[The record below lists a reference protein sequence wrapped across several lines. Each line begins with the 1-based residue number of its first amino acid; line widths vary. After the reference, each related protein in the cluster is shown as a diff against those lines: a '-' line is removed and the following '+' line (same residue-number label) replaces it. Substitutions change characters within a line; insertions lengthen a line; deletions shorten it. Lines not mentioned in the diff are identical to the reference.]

1 MTHWKGPTFIKKVVN
16 GKQIQIY
23 KFLLESPLDQF
34 TVIGARSS
42 KLSTLVVDNAWIPLL
57 NEFIQ
62 TFGRLFNKP
71 ITAEYIYKSAV
82 HITNPDCNKD
92 ADISE
97 EVEWSLHSISIDSG
111 KFIIEWNCNKIPQI
125 DVDVEGNEGDNTH
138 IDTNENAELQ
148 PIDDIITSDIS
159 EITDINEIKPAAK
172 PRNAS
177 YLHREKARQRVKEL
191 RLNARLLY
199 FRAKQ
204 EQRKFEER
212 FGAYESEY
220 PTDDSSE
227 DESLWSDSDLEES
240 N

>member
-1 MTHWKGPTFIKKVVN
+1 MTHWKGPTFIKKTVN

-23 KFLLESPLDQF
+23 KFLLESPLEQF
-34 TVIGARSS
+34 TIIGSASS
-42 KLSTLVVDNAWIPLL
+42 KLSELVVESVWIPLL

-71 ITAEYIYKSAV
+71 ITADYIYKNAI
-82 HITNPDCNKD
+82 HIKNPELTDVT
-92 ADISE
+92 E
-97 EVEWSLHSISIDSG
+97 EVEWTLYSISIDSG
-111 KFIIEWNCNKIPQI
+111 KFIIEWNYNTIQKI
-125 DVDVEGNEGDNTH
+125 DVDINEH
-138 IDTNENAELQ
+138 EENEIV

-159 EITDINEIKPAAK
+159 EITDINEIKPSK

-191 RLNARLLY
+191 RLNARLSY

-227 DESLWSDSDLEES
+227 DSSLWSDSDLDES
-240 N
+240 EQ

>member
-1 MTHWKGPTFIKKVVN
+1 MTHWKGPTFIKKTVN

-23 KFLLESPLDQF
+23 KFLLESPLEQF
-34 TVIGARSS
+34 TIIGGASS
-42 KLSTLVVDNAWIPLL
+42 KLSELVVESVWIPLL

-71 ITAEYIYKSAV
+71 ITADYIYKNAV
-82 HITNPDCNKD
+82 HVKNPELNE
-92 ADISE
+92 ISEE
-97 EVEWSLHSISIDSG
+97 EVEWTLHSIAIDSG
-111 KFIIEWNCNKIPQI
+111 KFIIEWNFNKIPQI
-125 DVDVEGNEGDNTH
+125 NLDINDTENNE
-138 IDTNENAELQ
+138 IV

-159 EITDINEIKPAAK
+159 EINDINEIKPLK

-191 RLNARLLY
+191 RLNARLSY

-227 DESLWSDSDLEES
+227 DSSLWSDSDLEES
-240 N
+240 EQ

>member
-1 MTHWKGPTFIKKVVN
+1 MTLWKGPTFIKKTVN

-23 KFLLESPLDQF
+23 KFILESQLDQF
-34 TVIGARSS
+34 TIIGTSTS
-42 KLSTLVVDNAWIPLL
+42 KLSELVTESTWIPLL

-71 ITAEYIYKSAV
+71 ITAEYIYKSA
-82 HITNPDCNKD
+82 IDIKNPECNEVG
-92 ADISE
+92 E
-97 EVEWSLHSISIDSG
+97 EVEWTLYSISIDSG
-111 KFIIEWNCNKIPQI
+111 KFIFQWNCSAISPISLDI
-125 DVDVEGNEGDNTH
+125 DEE
-138 IDTNENAELQ
+138 I
-148 PIDDIITSDIS
+148 PIDKELPLESVPLNDIDIDNIADIIEPKSL
-159 EITDINEIKPAAK
+159 K

-191 RLNARLLY
+191 RLNARLSY

-212 FGAYESEY
+212 FGSYESEY

-227 DESLWSDSDLEES
+227 DTSLWSESDSD
-240 N
+240 